1 MVDKLGLN
9 LSKCSKRVKV
19 VNLGAVAM
27 LGETKIKVSLRT
39 WYGKCMMNVI
49 PLDDFEMVSV
59 MPYLRGILIGDGDH
73 HCFIKANE
81 RLNKQGKEASYA
93 ERKYNKALERGKC
106 MATLETKSGVVAES
120 VGLVDKM
127 QSSMASSGGPIE
139 F

>member
-1 MVDKLGLN
+1 MNIEHGERILNLQQAVTSIWKDLEYVRELLDTGADNNYLAQHMVDKLGLN

-27 LGETKIKVSLRT
+27 LGETKIK
-39 WYGKCMMNVI
+39 
-49 PLDDFEMVSV
+49 
-59 MPYLRGILIGDGDH
+59 
-73 HCFIKANE
+73 
-81 RLNKQGKEASYA
+81 GKEASYA